1 MPQEPKSVRAHFAH
15 LRRAPLHRFP
25 DQGRHLLCPRRHGV
39 YLIIDPAGRVAH
51 VGRTTR
57 ARGGLLQRLQNHL
70 AGQSSFVIL
79 FLKGRPSR
87 LRTGYSYSWVVITN
101 PRMRGL
107 VEAYATGVLCPSH
120 IGTGKAAA

>member
-1 MPQEPKSVRAHFAH
+1 MRREQKAIRSLFSR

-25 DQGRHLLCPRRHGV
+25 RRGRALLCPARHGV
-39 YLIIDPAGRVAH
+39 YLIIDRVGRVAH

-57 ARGGLLQRLQNHL
+57 GQDGLLQRLQNHL

-79 FLKGRPSR
+79 YLKGRPSR
-87 LRTGYSYSWVVITN
+87 LRNGYWYSWLVISN
-101 PRMRGL
+101 PRTRAL
-107 VEAYATGVLCPSH
+107 VEAYATGVLCPRH